1 MCFSSRYCFAPA
13 FAFQKGGGEEGCRG
27 GEEGRGGEILQFD
40 YKTTKKVDLPKKKCY
55 NIFIYNSI
63 RNEKGI
69 GKMVHNRKI
78 QQIADEVEKVIVG
91 KRDVVTM
98 LLIAL
103 LSGGHVLVEDVPG
116 TGKTTLAAAI
126 GKAAGLVN
134 RRAQFTPDV
143 TASDITGFTMFNKET
158 NSFEYRSGLVMTN
171 ILLADEINRATPKTQ
186 SALLEAMEEHNVTV
200 DGVTHRLPEPF
211 MVIATQN
218 ELGYVG
224 TFPLPEAQLD
234 RFMMKVSM
242 GYPSLEQEVG
252 IIAARQKTDPF
263 DMMIPTCTRE
273 DILSARDEVK
283 DTNIEP
289 SVYRYIVEITAGTRN
304 HPAVELGASPRAS
317 LALMR
322 ASQSYAFLNS
332 RGYVVPEDVLRMTPF
347 VLPHRIRLTQEAK
360 VKHIDTMDI
369 LRDVIKTVKPP
380 FTRGS

>member
-1 MCFSSRYCFAPA
+1 
-13 FAFQKGGGEEGCRG
+13 
-27 GEEGRGGEILQFD
+27 
-40 YKTTKKVDLPKKKCY
+40 
-55 NIFIYNSI
+55 
-63 RNEKGI
+63 
-69 GKMVHNRKI
+69 MVHNRKI

-98 LLIAL
+98 LLISL
-103 LSGGHVLVEDVPG
+103 LSGGHVLIEDVPG

-158 NSFEYRSGLVMTN
+158 NQFEYRSGLVMTN

-200 DGVTHRLPEPF
+200 DGVTRKLPEPF

-242 GYPSLEQEVG
+242 GYPTLEQEVG
-252 IIAARQKTDPF
+252 IIASRQKTDPF
-263 DMMIPTCTRE
+263 DLIIPTCTRE
-273 DILSARDEVK
+273 DILAAREEVK
-283 DTNIEP
+283 ETNIEP

-322 ASQSYAFLNS
+322 TAQSYAFLNN
-332 RGYVVPEDVLRMTPF
+332 RGYVVPEDVMRMTPF

-360 VKHIDTMDI
+360 VKHIDTMAV
-369 LRDVIKTVKPP
+369 LRDVIKAVRPP
-380 FTRGS
+380 FTRGT